1 MVTSWCLSLLICS
14 SKLLGL
20 SFWRLPP
27 IHQLKVSSCRSS
39 QMFHFHFF
47 ALAND
52 WNKIQDG
59 KKDQAKEA
67 LVFREV
73 SSPSKRKDFLNKIK
87 NNNNKTTGN
96 MVWQIFTTEK
106 HTWNLM
112 SIFPVSEL
120 LQQEVV
126 QVIYIASTL

>member
-1 MVTSWCLSLLICS
+1 MIEIKFKMEKKTKQRKHLFSERS
-14 SKLLGL
+14 
-20 SFWRLPP
+20 PP
-27 IHQLKVSSCRSS
+27 PQ
-39 QMFHFHFF
+39 
-47 ALAND
+47 
-52 WNKIQDG
+52 
-59 KKDQAKEA
+59 KEI
-67 LVFREV
+67 
-73 SSPSKRKDFLNKIK
+73 FLNKIK

>member
-1 MVTSWCLSLLICS
+1 MIEIKFKMEKKTKQRKYLFSGRSP
-14 SKLLGL
+14 
-20 SFWRLPP
+20 LP
-27 IHQLKVSSCRSS
+27 Q
-39 QMFHFHFF
+39 
-47 ALAND
+47 
-52 WNKIQDG
+52 
-59 KKDQAKEA
+59 KENI
-67 LVFREV
+67 
-73 SSPSKRKDFLNKIK
+73 FLNKIK

-106 HTWNLM
+106 YTWNLR